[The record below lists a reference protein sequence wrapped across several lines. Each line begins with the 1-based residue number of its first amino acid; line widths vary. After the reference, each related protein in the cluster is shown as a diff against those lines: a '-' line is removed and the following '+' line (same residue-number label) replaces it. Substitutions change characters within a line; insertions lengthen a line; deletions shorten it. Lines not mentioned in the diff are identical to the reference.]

1 MSYSLIVLPSA
12 EKQIL
17 RLNSPDYDSVRTRIA
32 ALKDNPRPTGCRKL
46 SDVPGWRIRV
56 GRYRVVYEI
65 DDSQKIVTVLKIAHR
80 KDIYR

>member
-17 RLNSPDYDSVRTRIA
+17 KLNPPDYGPVTMKISELR
-32 ALKDNPRPTGCRKL
+32 DNPRPVGCRKL
-46 SDVPGWRIRV
+46 RDVQGWRIRV
-56 GRYRVVYEI
+56 GHYRVVYEI
-65 DDSQKIVTVLKIAHR
+65 DDSKKIVTVLKVAHR

>member
-1 MSYSLIVLPSA
+1 MSYSLIILASA

-17 RLNSPDYDSVRTRIA
+17 RLNSPDHDSVRTRIA
-32 ALKDNPRPTGCRKL
+32 ELKDNPRPAGCRKL
-46 SDVPGWRIRV
+46 RDVPGWRIRV

-65 DDSQKIVTVLKIAHR
+65 DDSRKIVTVLKVAHR

>member
-1 MSYSLIVLPSA
+1 VTYSLTILPVS

-17 RLNSPDYDSVRTRIA
+17 RLNSPEYDAVRNRISE
-32 ALKDNPRPTGCRKL
+32 LRDNPRPAGCRKL
-46 SDVPGWRIRV
+46 HDVIGWRIRA

-65 DDSQKIVTVLKIAHR
+65 DDSRKIVTILRVAHR

>member
-1 MSYSLIVLPSA
+1 VSYSLIVLPSA

-17 RLNSPDYDSVRTRIA
+17 RLNSPDYDSVRTKIA
-32 ALKDNPRPTGCRKL
+32 ALKDNPRLTGCRKL

-65 DDSQKIVTVLKIAHR
+65 DDSQKIVTVLKVAHR

>member
-1 MSYSLIVLPSA
+1 MSYSLTILPVA

-17 RLNSPDYDSVRTRIA
+17 RLNSPEYDAVRNRVSE
-32 ALKDNPRPTGCRKL
+32 LRDNPRPAGCRKL
-46 SDVPGWRIRV
+46 HDVTGWRIRV

-65 DDSQKIVTVLKIAHR
+65 DDSRKLVTILKVAHR

>member
-17 RLNSPDYDSVRTRIA
+17 RLNSPDYDSVRTKIA
-32 ALKDNPRPTGCRKL
+32 ALKDNPRLTGCRKL

-65 DDSQKIVTVLKIAHR
+65 DDSQKIVTVLKVAHR

>member
-1 MSYSLIVLPSA
+1 VSYSLIVLPSA

-17 RLNSPDYDSVRTRIA
+17 RLNSPDYDSVRTKIA
-32 ALKDNPRPTGCRKL
+32 ALKDNPRLTGCRKL